1 MSVPSRVDIAEV
13 VEKHEG
19 VEVLQLVRTAL
30 RDGKAEADGHA
41 TQVRTWYPNMIFIWC
56 ALVMM
61 ADGYDNQVINYA
73 APAII
78 QDLGISNGRR
88 WRRC

>member
-1 MSVPSRVDIAEV
+1 
-13 VEKHEG
+13 
-19 VEVLQLVRTAL
+19 
-30 RDGKAEADGHA
+30 
-41 TQVRTWYPNMIFIWC
+41 MIFIWC

-78 QDLGISNGRR
+78 QD
-88 WRRC
+88 